1 MLTRAA
7 KHSRR
12 QGPNPLRLSAIGLL
26 ALCGLSV
33 AACHKAPAKPA
44 ESVSIESI
52 DHAGNRIEFPQP
64 QPLKVPGLANVPAHQ
79 VRSLLNVRSKLG
91 YGDFVWDT
99 AGVPSG
105 PVWVLVDLGAQTMSV
120 FRAGHE
126 IGTTVFLFGMT
137 GKPTPV
143 GDLRVKQKSKDYW
156 SHTYDAAMPY
166 ALRLTDDGVAI
177 HGSEVLPG
185 SATHGC
191 LGVPVDFARRLF
203 SVVNVGDEVMVV
215 RSSRDHTA

>member
-1 MLTRAA
+1 MLTTTAQ
-7 KHSRR
+7 HSRR
-12 QGPNPLRLSAIGLL
+12 LGRGQLRLAAL
-26 ALCGLSV
+26 ALLCVGLVS
-33 AACHKAPAKPA
+33 AGACHKAPAAPISTEA
-44 ESVSIESI
+44 LNHSG
-52 DHAGNRIEFPQP
+52 DRIEFPQP
-64 QPLKVPGLANVPAHQ
+64 QPLNVPGLAGVRAHQ
-79 VRSLLNVRSKLG
+79 VKSLLNVRTKMG
-91 YGDFVWDT
+91 YGDFVWD
-99 AGVPSG
+99 ADGIPNG

-126 IGTTVFLFGMT
+126 IGTTVLLFGMT
-137 GKPTPV
+137 GKPTPT
-143 GDLRVKQKSKDYW
+143 GDLKVLHKDKDYW

-177 HGSEVLPG
+177 HGSDVVPG

-215 RSSRDHTA
+215 RTSRGRTA